1 MRFVI
6 SRKRLSVTEN
16 RKPCEEAIEVD
27 LTPLDCRTVKT
38 IEEAKGKIWYKE
50 WIEGGEN
57 HREENG
63 MIVCDKK
70 EKSKNWVV
78 KLDNLEEL
86 IAFQDK
92 YEEIS
97 ISAGTVFK
105 ETSREITIS

>member
-6 SRKRLSVTEN
+6 SKKILSVTEN
-16 RKPCEEAIEVD
+16 RKPCEEAIEVE

-38 IEEAKGKIWYKE
+38 IEDAKDKIWYKE

-63 MIVCDKK
+63 MIICDKK
-70 EKSKNWVV
+70 EKSKNWIV
-78 KLDNLEEL
+78 KFNSLEEL
-86 IAFQDK
+86 IDFQGK

-97 ISAGTVFK
+97 ISDGVLYK
-105 ETSREITIS
+105 ETSKEITIL

>member
-6 SRKRLSVTEN
+6 SKKRLSVTEN
-16 RKPCEEAIEVD
+16 KKPCEEAIEEE
-27 LTPLDCRTVKT
+27 LTPLDCRTVET
-38 IEEAKGKIWYKE
+38 IEDAKGKIWYKE

-63 MIVCDKK
+63 MIICDKK

-78 KLDNLEEL
+78 KLNNLEEL
-86 IAFQDK
+86 IDFQCK

-97 ISAGTVFK
+97 ISDGALYK
-105 ETSREITIS
+105 ETSKEITIL

>member
-6 SRKRLSVTEN
+6 SKKRLSVTEN
-16 RKPCEEAIEVD
+16 KRPCEEAIEEE
-27 LTPLDCRTVKT
+27 LTLLDCRTVNT
-38 IEEAKGKIWYKE
+38 IDEAKGKIWYKE

-63 MIVCDKK
+63 MVVCDKK

-78 KLDNLEEL
+78 KLNSLEEL
-86 IAFQDK
+86 IDFQGK

-97 ISAGTVFK
+97 ISDGALYK
-105 ETSREITIS
+105 ETNKEITIS

>member
-6 SRKRLSVTEN
+6 SKKILSVTEN
-16 RKPCEEAIEVD
+16 RKPCEEAIEVE

-38 IEEAKGKIWYKE
+38 IEDAKGKIWYKE

-63 MIVCDKK
+63 MIICDKK

-78 KLDNLEEL
+78 QLNSLEEL
-86 IAFQDK
+86 IDFQGK

-97 ISAGTVFK
+97 ISDGALYK
-105 ETSREITIS
+105 ETSKEITIL

>member
-6 SRKRLSVTEN
+6 SKKRLSVTEN
-16 RKPCEEAIEVD
+16 KKPCEEAIEVE

-38 IEEAKGKIWYKE
+38 IEDAKGKIWYKE

-63 MIVCDKK
+63 MVVCDKK
-70 EKSKNWVV
+70 EKSTQWVV
-78 KLDNLEEL
+78 SLSSLDEL
-86 IAFQDK
+86 IDFQGK

-97 ISAGTVFK
+97 ISDGALYK
-105 ETSREITIS
+105 ETSKEITIL